1 MVYNIIII
9 IESRD
14 NMADKNGA
22 DGDTVKLLKECDA
35 GIKMG
40 VAAID
45 DVIDDV
51 ENTDFRNLLHDS
63 KSQHEKLK
71 DEILVLL
78 NEHHD
83 DGKNPNP
90 MAKGMSWV
98 KTNMKM
104 AVDGTD
110 NTIADLITDG
120 CNMGVKSL
128 SRYLN
133 QYKSADDK
141 SRDITGRLVQIED
154 RLATDVRQYL

>member
-1 MVYNIIII
+1 MT
-9 IESRD
+9 
-14 NMADKNGA
+14 DKTGA

-40 VAAID
+40 VSAID
-45 DVIDDV
+45 DVIDNV
-51 ENTDFRNLLHDS
+51 KNVDFRNLLHNC

-78 NEHHD
+78 SEHND

-104 AVDGTD
+104 AFDGD
-110 NTIADLITDG
+110 DSTIADLITDG

-133 QYKSADDK
+133 QYKSADHK
-141 SRDITGRLVQIED
+141 SRDITGRLVRIED
-154 RLATDVRQYL
+154 KLAEDVRQFL

>member
-1 MVYNIIII
+1 
-9 IESRD
+9 
-14 NMADKNGA
+14 MADINGA
-22 DGDTVKLLKECDA
+22 DGDTVKLLKECDS

-40 VAAID
+40 ISSID

-51 ENTDFRNLLHDS
+51 KNNEFRTLLHDC
-63 KSQHEKLK
+63 KTEHEKLK

-78 NEHHD
+78 NEHDD

-104 AVDGTD
+104 AVDGSD
-110 NTIADLITDG
+110 NTVADLITDG

-133 QYKSADDK
+133 QYKSADHK
-141 SRDITGRLVQIED
+141 SRDITSRLVKIED
-154 RLATDVRQYL
+154 NLAADIRPFL

>member
-1 MVYNIIII
+1 MI
-9 IESRD
+9 
-14 NMADKNGA
+14 DKNGA
-22 DGDTVKLLKECDA
+22 DGDTVKLLKECDS

-40 VAAID
+40 ISAID
-45 DVIDDV
+45 DVINDV
-51 ENTDFRNLLHDS
+51 KNSDFRNLLHDS

-78 NEHHD
+78 NEHND
-83 DGKNPNP
+83 EGKNPNP
-90 MAKGMSWV
+90 MAKGMSWM

-110 NTIADLITDG
+110 STAADLIIDG

-133 QYKSADDK
+133 QYKSADEK

-154 RLATDVRQYL
+154 RLATDIRQFL

>member
-1 MVYNIIII
+1 MT
-9 IESRD
+9 
-14 NMADKNGA
+14 DKTGA

-40 VAAID
+40 VSAID
-45 DVIDDV
+45 DVIDNV
-51 ENTDFRNLLHDS
+51 KNVDFRNLLHNC

-78 NEHHD
+78 NEHND

-104 AVDGTD
+104 AFDGD
-110 NTIADLITDG
+110 DSTIADLITDG

-133 QYKSADDK
+133 QYKSADNK
-141 SRDITGRLVQIED
+141 SRDITGRLVRIED
-154 RLATDVRQYL
+154 KLAKDVRQFL

>member
-1 MVYNIIII
+1 MTD
-9 IESRD
+9 RT
-14 NMADKNGA
+14 GA
-22 DGDTVKLLKECDA
+22 DGDTVKLLKECDS

-40 VAAID
+40 ISAID
-45 DVIDDV
+45 DIIDDV
-51 ENTDFRNLLHDS
+51 KNTDFRTLLHDS
-63 KSQHEKLK
+63 KTQHEKLK

-78 NEHHD
+78 NEHND

-110 NTIADLITDG
+110 HTAADLITDG

-133 QYKSADDK
+133 QYKSADSK
-141 SRDITGRLVQIED
+141 SRDITSRLVQIED
-154 RLATDVRQYL
+154 RLATDVRQFL

>member
-1 MVYNIIII
+1 MT
-9 IESRD
+9 
-14 NMADKNGA
+14 DKTGA

-40 VAAID
+40 VSAID
-45 DVIDDV
+45 DVIDNV
-51 ENTDFRNLLHDS
+51 KNVDFRNLLHNC

-71 DEILVLL
+71 NEILVLL
-78 NEHHD
+78 SEHND

-104 AVDGTD
+104 AFDGD
-110 NTIADLITDG
+110 DCTIADLITDG

-133 QYKSADDK
+133 QYKSADHK
-141 SRDITGRLVQIED
+141 SRDITGRLVRIED
-154 RLATDVRQYL
+154 KLAEDVRQFL

>member
-1 MVYNIIII
+1 
-9 IESRD
+9 
-14 NMADKNGA
+14 MADKTGA
-22 DGDTVKLLKECDA
+22 DGDTVKLLKECDS

-40 VAAID
+40 IAAID

-51 ENTDFRNLLHDS
+51 KSNDFRTLLHDC
-63 KSQHEKLK
+63 KTEHEKLK

-78 NEHHD
+78 NEHND

-104 AVDGTD
+104 AVDGSD
-110 NTIADLITDG
+110 NTVADLITDG

-128 SRYLN
+128 SRFLN
-133 QYKSADDK
+133 QYKSADHK
-141 SRDITGRLVQIED
+141 SRDITSRLVRIED
-154 RLATDVRQYL
+154 NLATDIRQFL